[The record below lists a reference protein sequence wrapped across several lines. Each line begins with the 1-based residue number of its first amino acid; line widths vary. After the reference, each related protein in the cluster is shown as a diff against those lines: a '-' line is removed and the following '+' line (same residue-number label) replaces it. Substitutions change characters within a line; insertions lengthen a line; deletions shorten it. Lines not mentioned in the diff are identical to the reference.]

1 MRSFASWSNFLGMFE
16 DFHIY
21 PNGTK
26 PGALHSVSTTKR
38 PARPLDAS
46 LVEELMHCSLR
57 LFMKIPSSKKIR
69 WQALYGASTITT
81 LDPDYCVAEGWF
93 CLGSGAQLVF
103 ISDGDWRHAES
114 SKFRL
119 LWCSPNDDIRDLT
132 PSIEDCNKFDA
143 TQTGATT
150 YTKAFDACRDRI
162 TKYVNP

>member
-1 MRSFASWSNFLGMFE
+1 MFE
-16 DFHIY
+16 DFPIY
-21 PNGTK
+21 ANGTN
-26 PGALHSVSTTKR
+26 PGHFT
-38 PARPLDAS
+38 
-46 LVEELMHCSLR
+46 
-57 LFMKIPSSKKIR
+57 
-69 WQALYGASTITT
+69 
-81 LDPDYCVAEGWF
+81 DYCVAEGWF
-93 CLGSGAQLVF
+93 CLDSGAQLVL
-103 ISDGDWRHAES
+103 INDKGWRHAES